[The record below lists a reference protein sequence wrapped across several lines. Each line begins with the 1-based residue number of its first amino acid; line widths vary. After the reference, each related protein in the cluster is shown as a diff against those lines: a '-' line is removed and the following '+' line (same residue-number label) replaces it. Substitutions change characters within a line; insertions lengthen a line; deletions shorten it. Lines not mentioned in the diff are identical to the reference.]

1 MTGDSGRRG
10 EEHGAPLRQPV
21 ARVAGGRHGQRER
34 GPEGSGGIG
43 NRDPD
48 AVSPASVSWSLT
60 ARPTT
65 RRWMDQG
72 TRIFSGALACTS
84 DDALA
89 GPTDLPGWT
98 GRHLVAHVAA
108 NAEALLDLA
117 HWASTGEETPMY
129 SSPGQ
134 RDADIRAGAQKPP
147 AELRRAAEESA
158 PRLAA
163 ALDRLTD
170 EQWSRTVRTA
180 RGRPIPASEIPWLR
194 AREVMVHAVD
204 LDPATARVPLRRR
217 RIPHRPPR
225 SRRAGSIRPRFRSP
239 TLAVEPGP
247 SKEQR

>member
-1 MTGDSGRRG
+1 
-10 EEHGAPLRQPV
+10 
-21 ARVAGGRHGQRER
+21 
-34 GPEGSGGIG
+34 
-43 NRDPD
+43 
-48 AVSPASVSWSLT
+48 
-60 ARPTT
+60 
-65 RRWMDQG
+65 MDQG

-158 PRLAA
+158 SRLAA

-170 EQWSRTVRTA
+170 EQCP
-180 RGRPIPASEIPWLR
+180 GRSA
-194 AREVMVHAVD
+194 
-204 LDPATARVPLRRR
+204 
-217 RIPHRPPR
+217 PPGDDR
-225 SRRAGSIRPRFRSP
+225 SRRARSRGCAPAKSWSTLSTSTPPLHGSLCAVAAYLTGRPGADV
-239 TLAVEPGP
+239 LAPSGP
-247 SKEQR
+247 ASDLPPWL